1 MSKRSRGKNICKKVW
16 QTPRDKAVEK
26 TRKYLKVNGLL
37 SVPLDKRVVFCRMR
51 KETYESKL
59 ELLLQS
65 AQFLEKETTTDEVIL
80 KIEKELNKKLL
91 AMNKKDE
98 ISDQLYSKMRSTGGQ
113 RARLYGLTKLH
124 KAETPLRPLLLP
136 AARMRVLKKR
146 LQSFFDN
153 IDGAIYKPILKMPEK
168 QLKIKL

>member
-1 MSKRSRGKNICKKVW
+1 
-16 QTPRDKAVEK
+16 
-26 TRKYLKVNGLL
+26 
-37 SVPLDKRVVFCRMR
+37 
-51 KETYESKL
+51 
-59 ELLLQS
+59 
-65 AQFLEKETTTDEVIL
+65 
-80 KIEKELNKKLL
+80 
-91 AMNKKDE
+91 MNKKDE

-136 AARMRVLKKR
+136 AARMRVLTKR

-153 IDGAIYKPILKMPEK
+153 IDGAMYKPILKMPEK